1 MKIVDIK
8 LRTNISKN
16 KAWVKVHR
24 LIIRIEFYHFNFFAI
39 SNYGTETNLNK
50 RSKYLLFFQAKEII
64 LRHVVPTKILFNEVT
79 SGQYKT
85 NGGEMI
91 NLVKF
96 RNGAVQIMGPTS
108 TVEVVRADILATNG
122 VIHVINDVVL

>member
-1 MKIVDIK
+1 
-8 LRTNISKN
+8 
-16 KAWVKVHR
+16 
-24 LIIRIEFYHFNFFAI
+24 
-39 SNYGTETNLNK
+39 
-50 RSKYLLFFQAKEII
+50 
-64 LRHVVPTKILFNEVT
+64 
-79 SGQYKT
+79 
-85 NGGEMI
+85 MI

>member
-1 MKIVDIK
+1 M
-8 LRTNISKN
+8 
-16 KAWVKVHR
+16 
-24 LIIRIEFYHFNFFAI
+24 
-39 SNYGTETNLNK
+39 
-50 RSKYLLFFQAKEII
+50 
-64 LRHVVPTKILFNEVT
+64 FNEVT

-85 NGGEMI
+85 NGGGMI

-108 TVEVVRADILATNG
+108 TVEVIRADILATNG